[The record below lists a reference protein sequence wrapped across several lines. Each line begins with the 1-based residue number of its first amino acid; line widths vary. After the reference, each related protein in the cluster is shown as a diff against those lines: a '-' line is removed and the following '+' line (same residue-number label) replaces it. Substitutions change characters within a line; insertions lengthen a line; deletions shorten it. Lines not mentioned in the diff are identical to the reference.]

1 MLIEPRKA
9 APGAV
14 RRWSWQALQLLWR
27 GRGFWLALSLLMCL
41 GLFFAHRL
49 PVVAG
54 LLAFGALLACMLI
67 AARLDRA
74 GPLRLGEALTML
86 RGHARVLLPY
96 TVGVVLAGALVWMLL
111 LARPGVAWWNVLYTS
126 RNAVEMLSTDAF
138 LALRQIFVYPAFALG
153 LSYFGLN
160 IPGLTSFFQFPC
172 MTLLGMPFREAW
184 RSGAAGQVLNLGP
197 LLTVALLFVVLPVV
211 CGLWLPF
218 LVPVLYCF
226 FGALCYVAFREIYLG
241 VAENSPASA
250 APTRVAAPAA
260 ARPSPLSS
268 RA

>member
-1 MLIEPRKA
+1 MLIGPRKA

-14 RRWSWQALQLLWR
+14 WRWSKQALQLLWR

-41 GLFFAHRL
+41 WLFFAHRL
-49 PVVAG
+49 PLVAG
-54 LLAFGALLACMLI
+54 GLAFGTLLSCILI

-74 GPLRLGEALTML
+74 GPLRLGEVLAML
-86 RGHARVLLPY
+86 RGHARVLVPY
-96 TVGVVLAGALVWMLL
+96 TLGVVAVGALVWVVL
-111 LARPGVAWWNVLYTS
+111 LARPGVAWWNILYTS
-126 RNAVEMLSTDAF
+126 RNAVEALSTDGF
-138 LALRQIFVYPAFALG
+138 TALRQIFVYPAFALG

-172 MTLLGMPFREAW
+172 MTLLGLPFREAW
-184 RSGAAGQVLNLGP
+184 RLGAAGQVLNLLP
-197 LLTVALLFVVLPVV
+197 LLTVALLFVVLPVL

-241 VAENSPASA
+241 IAENRPAQ
-250 APTRVAAPAA
+250 VASVAVPVAPAA
-260 ARPSPLSS
+260 G
-268 RA
+268 

>member
-1 MLIEPRKA
+1 MLVEPRKA
-9 APGAV
+9 APGALW
-14 RRWSWQALQLLWR
+14 RWSRQALQLLWR

-41 GLFFAHRL
+41 GLFFVHRL
-49 PVVAG
+49 PLIAG
-54 LLAFGALLACMLI
+54 LLAFGALLACILI

-74 GPLRLGEALTML
+74 GPLRLGEVLTML
-86 RGHARVLLPY
+86 GSHRRVLLPY
-96 TVGVVLAGALVWMLL
+96 TLGVVLVGGIVWTLL
-111 LARPGVAWWNVLYTS
+111 LARPGVPWWNILYTS
-126 RNAVEMLSTDAF
+126 RNAVEMLSSDGF
-138 LALRQIFVYPAFALG
+138 EALRQVFVYPAFALG

-172 MTLLGMPFREAW
+172 MTLLGLPYREAW
-184 RSGAAGQVLNLGP
+184 RLGATGQVLNLLP

-211 CGLWLPF
+211 CGVWLPY

-241 VAENSPASA
+241 VAENSPAL
-250 APTRVAAPAA
+250 AAPARA
-260 ARPSPLSS
+260 AAPAVARPSPLSS